1 MCRIPRLASPGAMIN
16 PVASLCI
23 SPGFANTKAPSM
35 DPEYDVAIIG
45 GGPAGSTAASGLAR
59 HGHRVV
65 VLEREKFPRFHI
77 GESLLPYSMT
87 TFERL
92 GVQEK
97 LKAISMEKIGG
108 EVASSC
114 GTRKVRFYFR
124 SGFKLEQTK
133 SYQVKRADFDKLL
146 LDHAAEAGA
155 VVHEQAQVEKVEFAP
170 DCVSLSVKRGEGTM
184 TVTARYLIDCSGRNS
199 LVGNHFKLRES
210 YETLQKFS
218 VFAHFED
225 VPLRDREELNLT
237 RLIRGRDFWFWMI
250 AVSETRISVGVVTDT
265 SRFRELKKSP
275 EEAIEYFIAQ
285 SPEMR
290 ERMQG
295 ARRVSEVY
303 SISDYSYRNSRFT
316 GDRWMLAG
324 DAAGFIDPIFST
336 GVFLAI
342 LSGEQC
348 ADALHQIL
356 DAPRRKAELFRNYE
370 RHLKQVM
377 RKYLRFVEAWY
388 RPEFIEVFT
397 NPVERLNLVGAVN
410 AALAGNIGNSFAMWW
425 RMELFYLILILQRHM
440 PLVPRLP
447 LINGPKPEAG

>member
-1 MCRIPRLASPGAMIN
+1 MHTEP
-16 PVASLCI
+16 
-23 SPGFANTKAPSM
+23 
-35 DPEYDVAIIG
+35 DYDVAIIG
-45 GGPAGSTAASGLAR
+45 GGPAGSTAACLLAR
-59 HGHRVV
+59 HGRRVV

-87 TFERL
+87 AFERL

-97 LKAISMEKIGG
+97 LKGISMEKIGG

-124 SGFKLEQTK
+124 TGYKLQQTK

-155 VVHEQAQVEKVEFAP
+155 EVREQTAVEKVDFAP
-170 DCVSLSVKRGEGTM
+170 DGVTLAVKSPGGAGSVRAKY
-184 TVTARYLIDCSGRNS
+184 VIDCSGRNS
-199 LVGNHFKLRES
+199 IVGNHFKLRQTF
-210 YETLQKFS
+210 ETLQKFS

-237 RLIRGRDFWFWMI
+237 RLIRGKDFWFWMI
-250 AVSETRISVGVVTDT
+250 AVSETRVSVGVVMDT
-265 SRFRELKKSP
+265 AHFRAMKKSP
-275 EEAIEYFIAQ
+275 EEVLAHFVEK

-290 ERMQG
+290 ERMAG
-295 ARRVSEVY
+295 ARRVSEVH

-348 ADALHQIL
+348 ADALHAVL
-356 DAPRRKAELFRNYE
+356 DHPERKAGLFRSYE
-370 RHLKQVM
+370 RELSRVM
-377 RKYLRFVEAWY
+377 KKYLRFVEAWY

-397 NPVERLNLVGAVN
+397 NPVEHLNLVGAVN
-410 AALAGNIGNSFAMWW
+410 ASLAGNIGHSFALWW
-425 RMELFYLILILQRHM
+425 RMEVFYLVLFLQRHM
-440 PLVPRLP
+440 SLVPRLP
-447 LINGPKPEAG
+447 LLTEAAD

>member
-1 MCRIPRLASPGAMIN
+1 ME
-16 PVASLCI
+16 
-23 SPGFANTKAPSM
+23 
-35 DPEYDVAIIG
+35 PEYDVAIIG
-45 GGPAGSTAASGLAR
+45 GGPAGSTAATLLAR
-59 HGHRVV
+59 HGRKVV

-77 GESLLPYSMT
+77 GESLLPYSMH

-97 LKAISMEKIGG
+97 LKGICMEKMGG
-108 EVASSC
+108 EVASAC

-124 SGFKLEQTK
+124 SGFKLDQTK

-146 LDHAAEAGA
+146 LDHAVEAGA
-155 VVHEQAQVEKVEFAP
+155 DVREQAPVEKVDFSP
-170 DCVSLSVKRGEGTM
+170 DSVSLSAKIDGLPRTF
-184 TVTARYLIDCSGRNS
+184 TARYLIDCSGRNS
-199 LVGNHFKLRES
+199 VIGNQFNLRKPYDS
-210 YETLQKFS
+210 LRKFS
-218 VFAHFED
+218 VFAHYED

-250 AVSETRISVGVVTDT
+250 AVTETRISVGVVVDT
-265 SRFRELKKSP
+265 AKFRQLKRSP
-275 EEAIEYFIAQ
+275 EEVIEHFIEA

-290 ERMQG
+290 ERMHG

-348 ADALHQIL
+348 ADALHEIL
-356 DAPRRKAELFRNYE
+356 THPERKAAIHRRYE
-370 RHLKQVM
+370 KHLGEVM
-377 RKYLRFVEAWY
+377 NKYLRFVEAWY

-397 NPVERLNLVGAVN
+397 NPVEGLNLVGAVN
-410 AALAGNIGNSFAMWW
+410 AALAGNMNNSFAMWW
-425 RMELFYLILILQRHM
+425 RMELFYFILFLQRHIS
-440 PLVPRLP
+440 LVPRLP
-447 LINGPKPEAG
+447 LISDPTPDPA

>member
-1 MCRIPRLASPGAMIN
+1 ME
-16 PVASLCI
+16 
-23 SPGFANTKAPSM
+23 
-35 DPEYDVAIIG
+35 PEYDVAIIG
-45 GGPAGSTAASGLAR
+45 GGPAGSTAACVLAR
-59 HGHRVV
+59 HGRKVV

-77 GESLLPYSMT
+77 GESLLPYSMNA
-87 TFERL
+87 FERL

-114 GTRKVRFYFR
+114 GARKVRFYFR
-124 SGFKLEQTK
+124 SGFKLTQTK

-155 VVHEQAQVEKVEFAP
+155 RVHEEAPVEKVDFAA
-170 DCVSLSVKRGEGTM
+170 DSVTLSAKIDGEPRA
-184 TVTARYLIDCSGRNS
+184 VNARYLIDCSGRNS
-199 LVGNHFKLRES
+199 VVGQHFKLRQS
-210 YETLQKFS
+210 YESLQKFS

-250 AVSETRISVGVVTDT
+250 AVSETRVSVGVVTDT
-265 SRFRELKKSP
+265 PRFRELKKSP
-275 EEAIEYFIAQ
+275 EEALDHFIAQ

-290 ERMQG
+290 ERMMG
-295 ARRVSEVY
+295 ARRVSQVY
-303 SISDYSYRNSRFT
+303 SISDYSYRNRRFT

-348 ADALHQIL
+348 ADALHAVL
-356 DAPRRKAELFRNYE
+356 DTPSRRAGLFRNYE
-370 RHLKQVM
+370 KNLGRVM

-388 RPEFIEVFT
+388 RPEFLEVFT
-397 NPVERLNLVGAVN
+397 NPVEHLNLVGAVN
-410 AALAGNIGNSFAMWW
+410 ASLAGNVSNSFALWW
-425 RMELFYLILILQRHM
+425 RMEVFYLVLFLQRHM
-440 PLVPRLP
+440 SLVPRLP
-447 LINGPKPEAG
+447 AEA

>member
-1 MCRIPRLASPGAMIN
+1 ME
-16 PVASLCI
+16 
-23 SPGFANTKAPSM
+23 
-35 DPEYDVAIIG
+35 PEYDVAIIG
-45 GGPAGSTAASGLAR
+45 GGPAGSTAACVLAQ
-59 HGHRVV
+59 HGRKVV

-77 GESLLPYSMT
+77 GESLLPYSMNA
-87 TFERL
+87 FERL

-114 GTRKVRFYFR
+114 GSRKVRFYFR
-124 SGFKLEQTK
+124 TGFRLEQTK

-155 VVHEQAQVEKVEFAP
+155 RVHEEAHVEKVEFAS
-170 DCVSLSVKRGEGTM
+170 DSVSLSVKMEGETKG
-184 TVTARYLIDCSGRNS
+184 VTARYLIDCSGRNS
-199 LVGNHFKLRES
+199 VVGSLFKLRMPYES
-210 YETLQKFS
+210 LQKFS
-218 VFAHFED
+218 VFAHYED

-250 AVSETRISVGVVTDT
+250 AVSETRVSVGVVTDT

-275 EEAIEYFIAQ
+275 EEALEYFIQ
-285 SPEMR
+285 NSREMQ

-295 ARRVSEVY
+295 ARQVSQVY

-348 ADALHQIL
+348 ADALNDVL
-356 DAPRRKAELFRNYE
+356 DHPRRQGALFRKYE
-370 RHLKQVM
+370 KNLRRVM
-377 RKYLRFVEAWY
+377 GKYLRFVEAWY

-397 NPVERLNLVGAVN
+397 NPVEHLNLVGAVN
-410 AALAGNIGNSFAMWW
+410 ASLAGNVGNSFALWW
-425 RMELFYLILILQRHM
+425 RMEVFYLVLFLQRHIS
-440 PLVPRLP
+440 LVPRLP
-447 LINGPKPEAG
+447 VVSGPVD

>member
-1 MCRIPRLASPGAMIN
+1 ME
-16 PVASLCI
+16 
-23 SPGFANTKAPSM
+23 T
-35 DPEYDVAIIG
+35 DYDVAIIG
-45 GGPAGSTAASGLAR
+45 GGPAGSTAATLLAR
-59 HGHRVV
+59 HGRKVV

-92 GVQEK
+92 GVQDK
-97 LKAISMEKIGG
+97 LKTICMDKIGG
-108 EVASSC
+108 EVSSAC

-124 SGFKLEQTK
+124 TGFRLEQTR
-133 SYQVKRADFDKLL
+133 SYQVKRSDFDKLL

-155 VVHEQAQVEKVEFAP
+155 EVREETPVEKADFAP
-170 DCVSLSVKRGEGTM
+170 GCA
-184 TVTARYLIDCSGRNS
+184 TVHLKKGGALTARYVLDCSGRNAII
-199 LVGNHFKLRES
+199 GNQFKLRKS

-218 VFAHFED
+218 VFAHFEN
-225 VPLRDREELNLT
+225 VPLRDQEELNLT
-237 RLIRGRDFWFWMI
+237 RLIRGGDYWFWMI
-250 AVSETRISVGVVTDT
+250 AVHEDRVSVGVVTDT
-265 SRFRELKKSP
+265 AKFRKLGKSP
-275 EEAIEYFIAQ
+275 EEALEHFIQA

-290 ERMQG
+290 ERMAG

-303 SISDYSYRNSRFT
+303 AISDYSYHNISLT

-348 ADALHQIL
+348 ADIIHTIL
-356 DAPRRKAELFRNYE
+356 DNPGKKAALFRNYE
-370 RHLKQVM
+370 RGVLKLM
-377 RKYLRFVEAWY
+377 NKYIRFIHAWY
-388 RPEFIEVFT
+388 RPEFIEIFT

-410 AALAGNIGNSFAMWW
+410 AALAGNMSNSFAMWW
-425 RMELFYLILILQRHM
+425 RMELFYFILFLQRHF

-447 LINGPKPEAG
+447 LITNAVE

>member
-1 MCRIPRLASPGAMIN
+1 M
-16 PVASLCI
+16 
-23 SPGFANTKAPSM
+23 NT
-35 DPEYDVAIIG
+35 DYDVAIIG
-45 GGPAGSTAASGLAR
+45 GGPAGSTAATLLAR
-59 HGHRVV
+59 HGRKVV

-87 TFERL
+87 AFERL

-97 LKAISMEKIGG
+97 LRTICMEKIGG
-108 EVASSC
+108 EVASAC

-124 SGFKLEQTK
+124 TGFRLQQTK

-146 LDHAAEAGA
+146 LDNAVEAGA
-155 VVHEQAQVEKVEFAP
+155 EVREETAVEKVDFGP
-170 DCVSLSVKRGEGTM
+170 DSAALTLKTEAAEKS
-184 TVTARYLIDCSGRNS
+184 VTARYVIDCSGRNAV
-199 LVGNHFKLRES
+199 VGNQFKLRKS

-237 RLIRGRDFWFWMI
+237 RLIRGGDFWFWMI
-250 AVSETRISVGVVTDT
+250 AVTETRVSVGVVTDT
-265 SRFRELKKSP
+265 SRFRQLKMTP
-275 EEAIEYFIAQ
+275 GEALEHFIQ
-285 SPEMR
+285 KSPEMR
-290 ERMQG
+290 ERMEG

-303 SISDYSYRNSRFT
+303 SISDYSYRNSQFT

-348 ADALHQIL
+348 ADAIHAVL
-356 DAPRRKAELFRNYE
+356 DDPSRKDRLFRAYE
-370 RHLKQVM
+370 KHLSRIM
-377 RKYLRFVEAWY
+377 MKYLRFVEAWY
-388 RPEFIEVFT
+388 RPEFIEIFT

-410 AALAGNIGNSFAMWW
+410 AALAGNMADSFAMWW
-425 RMELFYLILILQRHM
+425 RMELFYFILFLQRHM
-440 PLVPRLP
+440 TLVPRLP
-447 LINGPKPEAG
+447 LINNPAG

>member
-1 MCRIPRLASPGAMIN
+1 MHTEP
-16 PVASLCI
+16 
-23 SPGFANTKAPSM
+23 
-35 DPEYDVAIIG
+35 DYDVAIIG
-45 GGPAGSTAASGLAR
+45 GGPAGSTAACLLAR
-59 HGHRVV
+59 HGRRVI

-77 GESLLPYSMT
+77 GESLLPYSMNA
-87 TFERL
+87 FERL
-92 GVQEK
+92 GVQDK
-97 LKAISMEKIGG
+97 LRGISMEKIGG

-124 SGFKLEQTK
+124 TGYKLQQTK

-155 VVHEQAQVEKVEFAP
+155 EVREQTAVDKVDFSA
-170 DCVSLSVKRGEGTM
+170 DGVTLGVKSADGTRE
-184 TVTARYLIDCSGRNS
+184 VRAKYVIDCSGRNS
-199 LVGNHFKLRES
+199 VVGNYFKLRKTFD
-210 YETLQKFS
+210 TLQKFS

-250 AVSETRISVGVVTDT
+250 AVSETRVSVGVVMDT
-265 SRFRELKKSP
+265 SHFRAMKKSP
-275 EEAIEYFIAQ
+275 EEALKHFVEK

-290 ERMQG
+290 ERMEG

-348 ADALHQIL
+348 ADALHEVL
-356 DAPRRKAELFRNYE
+356 ENPRRKAGLFRKYE
-370 RHLKQVM
+370 KGLSRVM
-377 RKYLRFVEAWY
+377 SKYLRFVEAWY

-397 NPVERLNLVGAVN
+397 NPVEHLNLVGAVN
-410 AALAGNIGNSFAMWW
+410 ASLAGNIGNSFALWW
-425 RMELFYLILILQRHM
+425 RMEVFYFVLFLQRHIS
-440 PLVPRLP
+440 LVPRLP
-447 LINGPKPEAG
+447 LLTEAAD

>member
-1 MCRIPRLASPGAMIN
+1 ME
-16 PVASLCI
+16 PV
-23 SPGFANTKAPSM
+23 
-35 DPEYDVAIIG
+35 YDVAIIG
-45 GGPAGSTAASGLAR
+45 GGPAGSTAATLLAR
-59 HGHRVV
+59 HGRKVV

-77 GESLLPYSMT
+77 GESLLPYSMKA
-87 TFERL
+87 FERL
-92 GVQEK
+92 GVQQK
-97 LKAISMEKIGG
+97 LKGICMEKIGG
-108 EVASSC
+108 EVASAC

-124 SGFKLEQTK
+124 TGFKLEQTK

-155 VVHEQAQVEKVEFAP
+155 EVREETLVEKIDFGPDTLTLNVKTNGAP
-170 DCVSLSVKRGEGTM
+170 AS
-184 TVTARYLIDCSGRNS
+184 VTARYLIDCSGRNS
-199 LVGNHFKLRES
+199 FVGTHFDLRQP
-210 YETLQKFS
+210 YAGLQKFS
-218 VFAHFED
+218 VFAHYED

-265 SRFRELKKSP
+265 ENFRQLKKTP
-275 EEAIEYFIAQ
+275 EEAIEHFIAD

-295 ARRVSEVY
+295 ARRVSQVY
-303 SISDYSYRNSRFT
+303 SISDYSYKNSRFT

-336 GVFLAI
+336 GVFIAI

-348 ADALHQIL
+348 ADALHTIL
-356 DAPRRKAELFRNYE
+356 DAPARKAAIFRNYE
-370 RHLKQVM
+370 KQLKQVM
-377 RKYLRFVEAWY
+377 NKYLRFVEAWY
-388 RPEFIEVFT
+388 RPEFIEIFT

-410 AALAGNIGNSFAMWW
+410 AALAGNIGNSFALRW
-425 RMELFYLILILQRHM
+425 RMELFYFILFLQRHM

-447 LINGPKPEAG
+447 LINGPKPKPA

>member
-1 MCRIPRLASPGAMIN
+1 ME
-16 PVASLCI
+16 
-23 SPGFANTKAPSM
+23 
-35 DPEYDVAIIG
+35 PEYDVAIIG
-45 GGPAGSTAASGLAR
+45 GGPAGSTAACVLAK
-59 HGHRVV
+59 HGRKVV

-77 GESLLPYSMT
+77 GESLLPYSMNA
-87 TFERL
+87 FERL

-124 SGFKLEQTK
+124 TGFKLAQTK

-146 LDHAAEAGA
+146 LDHAAEGGA
-155 VVHEQAQVEKVEFAP
+155 EVHEEALVEKVDFAE
-170 DCVSLSVKRGEGTM
+170 DSVGLSVKMKGEEKTIR
-184 TVTARYLIDCSGRNS
+184 ARYLIDCSGRNS
-199 LVGNHFKLRES
+199 LVGSHFKLRKPYDS
-210 YETLQKFS
+210 LQKFS

-237 RLIRGRDFWFWMI
+237 RLIRGKDFWFWMI
-250 AVSETRISVGVVTDT
+250 AVSETRVSVGVVVDT
-265 SRFRELKKSP
+265 AKFRELKKSP
-275 EEAIEYFIAQ
+275 EEVIEHFIEK

-295 ARRVSEVY
+295 ARRVSQVY

-316 GDRWMLAG
+316 GERWMLAG

-348 ADALHQIL
+348 ADALHEVLEHPGKRAGI
-356 DAPRRKAELFRNYE
+356 FRNYE
-370 RHLKQVM
+370 KNLSRVM

-397 NPVERLNLVGAVN
+397 NPVEHLNLVGAVN
-410 AALAGNIGNSFAMWW
+410 ASLAGNIGNSFALWW
-425 RMELFYLILILQRHM
+425 RMEVFYLVLFLQRHM
-440 PLVPRLP
+440 SLVPRLP
-447 LINGPKPEAG
+447 LLTGGE

>member
-1 MCRIPRLASPGAMIN
+1 MES
-16 PVASLCI
+16 
-23 SPGFANTKAPSM
+23 
-35 DPEYDVAIIG
+35 EYDVAIIG
-45 GGPAGSTAASGLAR
+45 GGPAGSTAACVLAR
-59 HGHRVV
+59 HGRKVV
-65 VLEREKFPRFHI
+65 VFEREKFPRFHI
-77 GESLLPYSMT
+77 GESLLPYSMNA
-87 TFERL
+87 FERL

-124 SGFKLEQTK
+124 TGFRLSQTK

-155 VVHEQAQVEKVEFAP
+155 EVHEEAQVEKVEFAP
-170 DCVSLSVKRGEGTM
+170 DCVSLSVKMEGETS
-184 TVTARYLIDCSGRNS
+184 TVKARYLIDCSGRNS
-199 LVGNHFKLRES
+199 LVGNHFKLRQP

-250 AVSETRISVGVVTDT
+250 AVSETRVSVGLVTDT

-275 EEAIEYFIAQ
+275 EEALEHFIAQ

-290 ERMQG
+290 ERMAG
-295 ARRVSEVY
+295 ARRVSQVY

-348 ADALHQIL
+348 ADALHAVL
-356 DAPRRKAELFRNYE
+356 EEPWRKAGIFRKYDKELR
-370 RHLKQVM
+370 RVM
-377 RKYLRFVEAWY
+377 GKYLRFVEAWY

-397 NPVERLNLVGAVN
+397 NPVEHLNLVGAVN
-410 AALAGNIGNSFAMWW
+410 ASLAGNVSNSFALWW
-425 RMELFYLILILQRHM
+425 RMEVFYLVLFLQRHVS
-440 PLVPRLP
+440 LVPRLP
-447 LINGPKPEAG
+447 LLNGAGD

>member
-1 MCRIPRLASPGAMIN
+1 
-16 PVASLCI
+16 
-23 SPGFANTKAPSM
+23 M
-35 DPEYDVAIIG
+35 DYDVAIIG
-45 GGPAGSTAASGLAR
+45 GGPAGGTAATILAR
-59 HGHRVV
+59 HGRKVV
-65 VLEREKFPRFHI
+65 VLERERFPRFHI
-77 GESLLPYSMT
+77 GESLLPYSMDA
-87 TFERL
+87 FDRL
-92 GVQEK
+92 GIQEQ

-124 SGFKLEQTK
+124 TGFRLRQTK

-146 LDHAAEAGA
+146 LDHAAGAGA
-155 VVHEQAQVEKVEFAP
+155 EVREEAKVESVAFAP
-170 DCVSLSVKRGEGTM
+170 DSVTLSVAMAGATRDI
-184 TVTARYLIDCSGRNS
+184 TARYVIDCSGRNS
-199 LVGNHFKLRES
+199 VIGSHFKLRKPYDS
-210 YETLQKFS
+210 LQKFS

-250 AVSETRISVGVVTDT
+250 AVTETRVSVGVVTDT
-265 SRFRELKKSP
+265 SRFRDLKKTP
-275 EEAIEYFIAQ
+275 GDALDYFIQ
-285 SPEMR
+285 NSPEMR
-290 ERMQG
+290 ERMHG

-348 ADALHQIL
+348 ADALHQVL
-356 DAPRRKAELFRNYE
+356 DNPARRPALFRAYE
-370 RHLKQVM
+370 KELSRVM

-397 NPVERLNLVGAVN
+397 NPVEHLNLVGAVN
-410 AALAGNIGNSFAMWW
+410 ASLAGNVAHSFAMWW
-425 RMELFYLILILQRHM
+425 RMEVFYLILFLQRHFS
-440 PLVPRLP
+440 LVPRLP
-447 LINGPKPEAG
+447 LLAAQAE

>member
-1 MCRIPRLASPGAMIN
+1 
-16 PVASLCI
+16 
-23 SPGFANTKAPSM
+23 M
-35 DPEYDVAIIG
+35 DTEPEYDVAIIG
-45 GGPAGSTAASGLAR
+45 GGPAGSTAACLLAR
-59 HGHRVV
+59 HGRKVV

-77 GESLLPYSMT
+77 GESLLPYSMQA
-87 TFERL
+87 FERL

-108 EVASSC
+108 EVSSSC

-124 SGFKLEQTK
+124 TGFKLEQTK

-146 LDHAAEAGA
+146 LDHAAATGA
-155 VVHEQAQVEKVEFAP
+155 EVREETQVEGVAFSA
-170 DCVSLSVKRGEGTM
+170 DGVDLSVKSAGGQEKVR
-184 TVTARYLIDCSGRNS
+184 ARYVIDCSGRNS
-199 LVGNHFKLRES
+199 VVGNHFKLRQS
-210 YETLQKFS
+210 FKSLQKFS

-237 RLIRGRDFWFWMI
+237 RLIRGKDFWFWMI
-250 AVSETRISVGVVTDT
+250 AVSETRVSVGVVMDT
-265 SRFRELKKSP
+265 ARFREMKKSP
-275 EEAIEYFIAQ
+275 EEALQNFVEK

-290 ERMQG
+290 ERMAG

-303 SISDYSYRNSRFT
+303 SISDYSYRNRRFT

-348 ADALHQIL
+348 ADALHQVL
-356 DAPRRKAELFRNYE
+356 DEPRRRAGLFRHYE
-370 RHLKQVM
+370 KELSRVM

-397 NPVERLNLVGAVN
+397 NPVERLSLVGAVN
-410 AALAGNIGNSFAMWW
+410 ASLAGNISSSFALWW
-425 RMELFYLILILQRHM
+425 RMEVFYFVLFLQRHM
-440 PLVPRLP
+440 TLVPRLP
-447 LINGPKPEAG
+447 LLAEATE

>member
-1 MCRIPRLASPGAMIN
+1 MES
-16 PVASLCI
+16 
-23 SPGFANTKAPSM
+23 
-35 DPEYDVAIIG
+35 EYDVAIIG
-45 GGPAGSTAASGLAR
+45 GGPAGSTAACILAR
-59 HGHRVV
+59 HGRKVV
-65 VLEREKFPRFHI
+65 VFEREKFPRFHI
-77 GESLLPYSMT
+77 GESLLPYSMNA
-87 TFERL
+87 FERL

-114 GTRKVRFYFR
+114 GTRKARFYFR
-124 SGFKLEQTK
+124 TGFRLAQTK

-146 LDHAAEAGA
+146 LDHAAESGA
-155 VVHEQAQVEKVEFAP
+155 VVHEEAQVEKVDFAP
-170 DCVSLSVKRGEGTM
+170 NGVSLSVKMAG
-184 TVTARYLIDCSGRNS
+184 TARMVNARYVIDCSGRNS
-199 LVGNHFKLRES
+199 LVGNHFKLRQP

-250 AVSETRISVGVVTDT
+250 AVSETRVSVGVVTDT

-275 EEAIEYFIAQ
+275 EEALDHFVAQ

-295 ARRVSEVY
+295 ARRVSQVY
-303 SISDYSYRNSRFT
+303 SISDYSYRNRRFA

-348 ADALHQIL
+348 ADALHTIL
-356 DAPRRKAELFRNYE
+356 DEPRRKAKIFREYE
-370 RHLKQVM
+370 KNLGRVM
-377 RKYLRFVEAWY
+377 GKYLRFVEAWY

-397 NPVERLNLVGAVN
+397 NPVEHLNLVGAVN
-410 AALAGNIGNSFAMWW
+410 ASLAGNVSNSFALWW
-425 RMELFYLILILQRHM
+425 RMEVFYLVLFLQRHVS
-440 PLVPRLP
+440 LVPRLP
-447 LINGPKPEAG
+447 LLAD

>member
-1 MCRIPRLASPGAMIN
+1 MESI
-16 PVASLCI
+16 
-23 SPGFANTKAPSM
+23 
-35 DPEYDVAIIG
+35 YDVAIIG
-45 GGPAGSTAASGLAR
+45 GGPAGSTAACVLAR
-59 HGHRVV
+59 HGRTVV

-77 GESLLPYSMT
+77 GESLLPYSMS

-92 GVQEK
+92 GLQEK

-124 SGFKLEQTK
+124 TGFRLTQTK

-146 LDHAAEAGA
+146 LDHAAESGA
-155 VVHEQAQVEKVEFAP
+155 RVHEQALVENVDFGP
-170 DCVSLSVKRGEGTM
+170 DSVSLAVKMQGEAT
-184 TVTARYLIDCSGRNS
+184 TVKARYLIDCSGRNS
-199 LVGNHFKLRES
+199 VVGSHFKLRRP
-210 YETLQKFS
+210 YEALQKFS

-265 SRFRELKKSP
+265 SRFRALKKSP
-275 EEAIEYFIAQ
+275 EEALDHFIAQ

-290 ERMQG
+290 ERMAG
-295 ARRVSEVY
+295 ARRVSQVH
-303 SISDYSYRNSRFT
+303 SISDYSYRNSRFA

-348 ADALHQIL
+348 ADTLDAIL
-356 DAPRRKAELFRNYE
+356 DEPRRKPALFRMYE
-370 RHLKQVM
+370 KNLRRVM
-377 RKYLRFVEAWY
+377 NKYLRFVEAWY

-397 NPVERLNLVGAVN
+397 NPVEHLDLVGAVN
-410 AALAGNIGNSFAMWW
+410 ASLAGNISNSFALWW
-425 RMELFYLILILQRHM
+425 RMEIFYLVLFLQRHVS
-440 PLVPRLP
+440 LVPRLP
-447 LINGPKPEAG
+447 LLNNPE